1 MAMKASRGIL
11 VIDKKAGPT
20 SHDIVAR
27 IRRILGLHR
36 IGHCGT
42 LDPLATG
49 VLVLCFGT
57 YTRLSEAIAETD
69 KEYLVRLCLGATSD
83 TGDAEGAIEP
93 VAEIRVPS
101 DDEVDG
107 VLVRFRGNIRQV
119 PPAYSAV
126 KVGGVR
132 SYHLARRKKAVEIP
146 ARSVRILQLEVLK
159 CEYPDFEMRVVC
171 SKGTYIRSLARD
183 IGAALGCGAYVA
195 DLRRMR
201 VGSLDLSV
209 AVTVEEV
216 QKAVDGRRL
225 EELLVPTWRA
235 LSSLPA
241 VTLSCRQVNTFLHGG
256 TVATGSISETALET
270 GAELEDGEIET
281 CAVYDEAERLCGLG
295 SWVDGSRSSL
305 RPSKVLLPGG
315 VDK

>member
-1 MAMKASRGIL
+1 MKASRGIL
-11 VIDKKAGPT
+11 VIDKEAGPT

-27 IRRILGLHR
+27 LRRILGLHR

-57 YTRLSEAIAETD
+57 YTRLSEAIAGTD
-69 KEYLVRLCLGATSD
+69 KEYRVRLFLGATSD
-83 TGDAEGAIEP
+83 TGDAEGVIEP
-93 VAEIRVPS
+93 VAELRIPS
-101 DDEVDG
+101 RDDLDA
-107 VLVRFRGNIRQV
+107 VLVRFRGEISQI

-146 ARSVRILQLEVLK
+146 ARPVRILQLEALK

-195 DLRRMR
+195 DLRRTR
-201 VGSLDLSV
+201 VGNLDLSV
-209 AVTVEEV
+209 AVTVDEV
-216 QKAVDGRRL
+216 QKAFDGRRL
-225 EELLVPTWRA
+225 EELLVPTSGA
-235 LSSLPA
+235 LSSLPS
-241 VTLSCRQVNTFLHGG
+241 VTLSSSQIKTFLHGG
-256 TVATGSISETALET
+256 TVAAESVSETAPET
-270 GAELEDGEIET
+270 GAEFEANVET
-281 CAVYDEAERLCGLG
+281 CAVYDEAKRLCGLG

-315 VDK
+315 V

>member
-1 MAMKASRGIL
+1 MKASRGIL
-11 VIDKKAGPT
+11 IIDKEAGPT

-27 IRRILGLHR
+27 MRRILGLHR

-57 YTRLSEAIAETD
+57 YTRLSEAIAGTD
-69 KEYLVRLCLGATSD
+69 KEYRVRLFFGATSD
-83 TGDAEGAIEP
+83 TGDAEGVIEP
-93 VAEIRVPS
+93 VAEMRIPS
-101 DDEVDG
+101 RDDVEA
-107 VLVRFRGNIRQV
+107 VLVRFRGEIRQI

-126 KVGGVR
+126 RVGGVR
-132 SYHLARRKKAVEIP
+132 SYHLARRKKVVEIP
-146 ARSVRILQLEVLK
+146 ARSVRILQLEALK

-195 DLRRMR
+195 DLRRTR
-201 VGSLDLSV
+201 VGNMDLSV
-209 AVTVEEV
+209 AVTVDEV
-216 QKAVDGRRL
+216 QKAFDGSRL
-225 EELLVPTWRA
+225 EELLVPTSRA

-241 VTLSCRQVNTFLHGG
+241 VTLSSSQIKTFLHGG
-256 TVATGSISETALET
+256 TIAAEFVSETAPET
-270 GAELEDGEIET
+270 GAEREANAET

-315 VDK
+315 VEE

>member
-1 MAMKASRGIL
+1 MKTSRGIL
-11 VIDKKAGPT
+11 VLDKEPGPT

-27 IRRILGLHR
+27 MRRILGCRR

-57 YTRLSEAIAETD
+57 YTRLSDAIAGTE
-69 KEYLVRLCLGATSD
+69 KEYQVRLCLGATSD
-83 TGDAEGAIEP
+83 TEDAEGVIKPA
-93 VAEIRVPS
+93 AELRIPS
-101 DDEVDG
+101 DDEV
-107 VLVRFRGNIRQV
+107 VAALVRFRGTISQA

-146 ARSVRILQLEVLK
+146 ARQVRIIQLEVLK
-159 CEYPDFEMRVVC
+159 CEFPDLELRVVC

-183 IGAALGCGAYVA
+183 IGTALGCGAYVA
-195 DLRRMR
+195 DLRRIR

-209 AVTVEEV
+209 AVTVDEV
-216 QKAVDGRRL
+216 QKAVDEKRL
-225 EELLVPTWRA
+225 GELIVPTSLA
-235 LSSLPA
+235 LSSLHA
-241 VTLSCRQVNTFLHGG
+241 VTLTHGQVATFLHGG
-256 TVATGSISETALET
+256 TVATEPVCPTVT
-270 GAELEDGEIET
+270 PQKGAELEAGRAGT

-295 SWVDGSRSSL
+295 SWVDGSRTSL
-305 RPSKVLLPGG
+305 RPSKVLMPVG
-315 VDK
+315 VEE